1 MESGTPDGYNVYHF
15 YIRQKDYLM
24 KYAFVDLDETLIHT
38 DTTDISAEFPESDS
52 AILTFGESEKYYALY
67 RKGAR
72 EFLTELRKNCDRV
85 FMLTI
90 AVQDYA
96 EAMNET
102 FNLGFDKSEIY
113 SRYDLR
119 RSVFDYPSK
128 KKPDLI
134 PGAVF
139 LFDNLSYHDNREK
152 TMYLEPYG
160 KLSYIKVPAFYGYEE
175 FSPELIAQYIDKI
188 TKTKV

>member
-1 MESGTPDGYNVYHF
+1 MAQDGYNVYHF
-15 YIRQKDYLM
+15 YLREKEIPM
-24 KYAFVDLDETLIHT
+24 KYAFVDLDETLIH
-38 DTTDISAEFPESDS
+38 SDS
-52 AILTFGESEKYYALY
+52 YDFFEEDADVAEMTFGEKEKYYVAY

-113 SRYDLR
+113 SRYDIH
-119 RSVFDYPSK
+119 RSGFDSECK
-128 KKPDLI
+128 ERPDLI

-139 LFDNLSYHDNREK
+139 LFDNLSIYDNREK
-152 TMYLEPYG
+152 TMYLKPLGE
-160 KLSYIKVPAFYGYEE
+160 LSYIKVPAFYGDGE
-175 FSPELIAQYIDKI
+175 FSPELIAQYIGKI
-188 TKTKV
+188 KETKV